1 MSVIATRGLSRFGS
15 HGGGRPL
22 RHLYALGVVGFS
34 VSLILSACGNPQASA
49 NNSSGCSGSPQVG
62 GTVAVI
68 NDGGGTNP
76 ITENE
81 VLVWNIFDALLQQD
95 ITGALH
101 PGLASSYD
109 VSSDGKTYTFHLRQN
124 AKWTNGDPVDS
135 RDVLF
140 TYQKVL
146 DPNVKAANYQYFA
159 GVLTGVTAPDQWTV
173 QFTLSRPYT
182 QIVEYF
188 AQQRI
193 APFSVFGSLTDQ
205 QINTEYTQSAPVTD
219 GPFKVKTYVPG
230 QVVKAV
236 RNDQYYFPRGSNN
249 YRTVPY
255 IDELDYYP
263 FGDPQANV
271 ISMQNNTRD
280 VYALTMT
287 LPEYQQISKFSAVS
301 TTVHPVGIYNYL
313 WLNDQ
318 NPLFSDPSVRQAMT
332 YAIDRA
338 TIVKQLL
345 APIATVMTSFIDPTS
360 WAYDPNLPKY
370 NYDPTKAKQLLAQA
384 GWTPGSDGILTKNGQ
399 RFSFTTLVTTATFG
413 VQVIEPMQQYLK
425 AVGIEMNVRGI
436 SGTSVTQ
443 AELTADQQ
451 SPNFVSAE
459 TNDGYEVYPDRR
471 HRWLS
476 SLVPP
481 NGNNF
486 ARYQNSQLDSLL
498 NDSETQPEGSAAQKN
513 DYTQIQQILWNDV
526 PVIPMYYP
534 LMVQA
539 VNKRV
544 CGTEEGSVY
553 ILQTASKWWV
563 KH

>member
-1 MSVIATRGLSRFGS
+1 
-15 HGGGRPL
+15 
-22 RHLYALGVVGFS
+22 
-34 VSLILSACGNPQASA
+34 VS
-49 NNSSGCSGSPQVG
+49 
-62 GTVAVI
+62 VI

-81 VLVWNIFDALLQQD
+81 VLIWNIFDALLQQD

-101 PGLASSYD
+101 PGLASTYD
-109 VSSDGKTYTFHLRQN
+109 VSSDGLTYTFQLRHN
-124 AKWTNGDPVDS
+124 AKWTDGNAVDS
-135 RDVLF
+135 NDVVF
-140 TYQKVL
+140 TYNKVL
-146 DPNVKAANYQYFA
+146 DPDVKAIQAQYFT
-159 GVLTGVTAPDQWTV
+159 GVLTGVKALDQWTV
-173 QFTLSRPYT
+173 QFKLAHRYS

-193 APFSVFGSLTDQ
+193 APVRLFGNLTDQ
-205 QINTEYTQSAPVTD
+205 QINTQYTQSAPITD
-219 GPFKVKTYVPG
+219 GPFKVKTVVPG
-230 QVVKAV
+230 QVVKVV

-255 IDELDYYP
+255 VDELDYYP

-271 ISMQNNTRD
+271 ISMQNSTRD

-287 LPEYQQISKFSAVS
+287 LPEYQQISKFRNVG

-318 NPLFSDPSVRQAMT
+318 SPLFNDARVRQAMT
-332 YAIDRA
+332 YAIDRG

-345 APIATVMTSFIDPTS
+345 SPIATVMTSLIDPS
-360 WAYDPNLPKY
+360 SSAYDSSLPQY
-370 NYDPTKAKQLLAQA
+370 SYDPAKAKQLLAAA
-384 GWTPGSDGILTKNGQ
+384 GWTPGSDGILTKGGQ

-425 AVGIEMNVRGI
+425 AVGIEMKVRGI

-443 AELTADQQ
+443 AELIADEQ

-476 SLVPP
+476 SLTPP
-481 NGNNF
+481 AGNNF
-486 ARYQNSQLDSLL
+486 ARYQNPALDSLL
-498 NDSETQPEGSAAQKN
+498 NDSEVQPEGSAAQKS
-513 DYTQIQQILWNDV
+513 DYTKIQQILWRDL
-526 PVIPMYYP
+526 PVVPMYYP

-539 VNKRV
+539 VNTRV
-544 CGTEEGSVY
+544 CGTEKGSVY

-563 KH
+563 NKAG